1 MEKSEG
7 IAFPPV
13 PVATG
18 RIRQTARRS
27 PQPVR
32 DVGEMPCE
40 MCGSPVLAYQC
51 KRVCLRCGF
60 MTGCSEGI

>member
-13 PVATG
+13 PVAPS
-18 RIRQTARRS
+18 RLRQTAGRGPR
-27 PQPVR
+27 QLR
-32 DVGEMPCE
+32 DFLEMPCE